1 MSTTVRDNAERH
13 RFEVHRAADQAM
25 PGVLEYQIAD
35 GVMSLL
41 HTRVEARFEGNGFGS
56 MLVRAALDAARERG
70 LRVLPYCWFVRDWI
84 AGHRDY
90 LDLVPTDLRTGF
102 RL

>member
-1 MSTTVRDNAERH
+1 MPATVLDNAERS
-13 RFEVHRAADQAM
+13 RFEVHTGEQTM
-25 PGVLEYQIAD
+25 PGILEYQVAD
-35 GVMSLL
+35 GEMALV
-41 HTRVEARFEGNGFGS
+41 HTKVEPRFEGNGFGS

-70 LRVLPYCWFVRDWI
+70 LRVLPHCWFARDWI

-90 LDLVPTDLRTGF
+90 LDLVPQERRAGF